1 MKELFREIFQ
11 FCQAGKTC
19 VLATVIETKGSTP
32 RKQGAKLLVYPDGNI
47 LGSIGGG
54 CVEAEVWQEAMEVM
68 DNGKSVVREFL
79 LNDELMVESGLTC
92 GGAMKI
98 LIDAI
103 GGKENSLP
111 LIKEI
116 LNVLDGRKRAV
127 LATLVRSP
135 KSPTDVGTKIL
146 MEEDG
151 HILQGSLE
159 ILSQENSAKEI
170 TLHALSTGE
179 PQLVSVGG
187 VELFIEVFQYM
198 DTLLIVGAGHI
209 AKALSSMAKLL
220 GFRVVIVDDRE
231 EFANRH
237 RFPEADEVIAAPIV
251 ETVKEFPISPNTFVV
266 VATRGHK
273 LDYVAL
279 REIVELPAAYIG
291 MIGSKRKVNLTYG
304 QLVAEGVP
312 QEKLR
317 YIHSP
322 IGLNLGA
329 RTSEEI
335 ALSIMAEIL
344 MEKLGGDGKP
354 LRLVPEVVSKEYE

>member
-1 MKELFREIFQ
+1 MKELFQEIFRL
-11 FCQAGKTC
+11 CQAGKTC
-19 VLATVIETKGSTP
+19 VLATVVGTKGSTP

-47 LGSIGGG
+47 LGSVGGG

-68 DNGKSVVREFL
+68 SSGKSVIREFL
-79 LNDELMVESGLTC
+79 LDDELAAESGLVC
-92 GGAMKI
+92 GGTMEI
-98 LIDAI
+98 LIDAM
-103 GGKENSLP
+103 GGKGDSLP
-111 LIKEI
+111 LIEEI
-116 LNVLDGRKRAV
+116 LNALDGRKRAV

-135 KSPTDVGTKIL
+135 KSPTDVGAKVL

-151 HILQGSLE
+151 HILQGSPE

-170 TLHALSTGE
+170 TLRALSTGE
-179 PQLVSVGG
+179 PRLVSVGG
-187 VELFIEVFQYM
+187 DELFIEVFQHM
-198 DTLLIVGAGHI
+198 DTLLVVGGGHI

-251 ETVKEFPISPNTFVV
+251 ETVKEFPISPSTFVV

-273 LDYVAL
+273 LDYEAL
-279 REIVELPAAYIG
+279 REIVEFPAAYIG
-291 MIGSKRKVNLTYG
+291 MIGSRRKVNLVYRR
-304 QLVAEGVP
+304 LAAEGVP

-317 YIHSP
+317 DIHSP

-344 MEKLGGDGKP
+344 MEKLGGDGKS
-354 LRLVPEVVSKEYE
+354 LRLTPEVASKGA